1 MTFSIQST
9 LSALKAFGDKMGVT
23 ANNIANVET
32 EGFKKNRATLIED
45 PEKNV
50 TVNITRSDTPG
61 SATVDTTNGQL
72 TEKEQSNVDLA
83 EEIPQ
88 TVVTQ
93 RGYEANLSTI
103 RTQDE
108 MMKSVIDIIK

>member
-1 MTFSIQST
+1 MTFSIQSA
-9 LSALKAFGDKMGVT
+9 LSALKAFGDKMGVA

-32 EGFKKNRATLIED
+32 EGFKKSRATLVENS
-45 PEKNV
+45 EKSV

-61 SATVDTTNGQL
+61 SVTVDTTGGQL

-88 TVVTQ
+88 TVVAQ